1 MLMSMVD
8 TAVASGARRAE
19 ACAQLDID
27 PRTLERWRA
36 SGVLE
41 DGRRGPRKAP
51 HNKLSAAERER
62 VVAVATSEPYR
73 DLPPKQ
79 IVPRLADENDYVGS
93 ESTVYRVLRE
103 HKLMAHRG
111 KAKAPVS
118 RQRPEHV
125 AVAPCE
131 VWSWDITYLRTE
143 IRGQYFYLYLMMDV
157 WSRKIVGF
165 SVHDAECTE
174 LASTL
179 LLSAVASEGCDGEK
193 MVLHADNGGPMKGA
207 TLKATME
214 NLGVIA
220 SYSRPRV
227 SDDNAFSESLFRT
240 VKYRPEYPKKPFAS
254 LEEARAWVTRF
265 VAWYNHVHLH
275 SGIGYVTPAA
285 RHEGR
290 DADILAG
297 RRAVYQR
304 ARRRHPERW
313 SRHTR
318 PWLAPKAVRLNPIQ
332 EPHSKK
338 AHTGIAA

>member
-1 MLMSMVD
+1 MIMSMVD
-8 TAVASGARRAE
+8 TAVSSGARRAQ
-19 ACAQLDID
+19 ACKRLDID

-36 SGVLE
+36 AGALE
-41 DGRRGPRKAP
+41 DGRRGPRKVP
-51 HNKLSAAERER
+51 HNKLSTAERAR
-62 VVAVATSEPYR
+62 LVTVATSERYR
-73 DLPPKQ
+73 DLSPKQ
-79 IVPRLADENDYVGS
+79 MVPRLADENEYVGS

-118 RQRPEHV
+118 RPRLEHV

-131 VWSWDITYLRTE
+131 VWSWDITYLRTSV
-143 IRGQYFYLYLMMDV
+143 RGQYFYLYLMMDV

-165 SVHDAECTE
+165 SVHDVECSD
-174 LASTL
+174 LASAL
-179 LLSAVASEGCDGEK
+179 LRSSVTSEGCDRGK
-193 MVLHADNGGPMKGA
+193 LVLHADNGGPMKGA

-240 VKYRPEYPKKPFAS
+240 MKYRPEYPNKPFAS
-254 LEEARAWVTRF
+254 LEDARTWATRF
-265 VAWYNHVHLH
+265 VAWYNHMHLH

-285 RHEGR
+285 RHERR
-290 DADILAG
+290 DAHILAG
-297 RRAVYQR
+297 RRAVYER
-304 ARRRHPERW
+304 ARRCHPERW

-318 PWLAPKAVRLNPIQ
+318 PWIATQTVRLNPIQ
-332 EPHSKK
+332 EPHAKS
-338 AHTGIAA
+338 AHASIAA